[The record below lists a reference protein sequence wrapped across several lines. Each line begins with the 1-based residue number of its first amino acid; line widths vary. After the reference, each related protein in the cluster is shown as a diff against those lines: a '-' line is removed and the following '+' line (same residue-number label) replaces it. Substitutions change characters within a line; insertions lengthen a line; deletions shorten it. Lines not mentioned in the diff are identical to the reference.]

1 MLTIVGASLVQ
12 LPIWGELIGTQSQP
26 TLTQSIGFAMSY
38 GVLQEYFSNNWPL
51 KGSNSAAGV
60 IGTTSNG
67 VIYMSM
73 PFLFGLFSQPGRA
86 RFRRTSALCGL
97 GLCAVSFLLSA
108 YSVFIWHVIA
118 TQSVLASLGGA
129 LIYSPTTLSLG
140 ECFNTGNRATA
151 YAVVLSFKASVGST
165 CPFLIRFLLDQ
176 YGFRRTMQVWAA
188 IVAATGL
195 VGILLIP
202 VDTSRDTGID
212 SRRRRTAW
220 HFLKHR
226 TFYIYSIATILQS
239 SGYGIPPTY
248 IISYARSTLSL
259 SKMTTTL
266 LLTLFNI
273 PGILA
278 SNFFGYLSDNRRY
291 PLSATACTMI
301 SSLSSALAVFLL
313 WGFASRNSMALVL
326 LFSIIFG
333 FFSSGYSA
341 TWGGMIKEME
351 QEAARR
357 NEALDPGLVYGL
369 LNGARGVGYVSGGL
383 ASVPLL
389 KTGTNVGGL
398 KMGNIGYDTEYGPLI
413 IFTGLVSSFGGWS
426 LVWRCYKWCR

>member
-1 MLTIVGASLVQ
+1 
-12 LPIWGELIGTQSQP
+12 
-26 TLTQSIGFAMSY
+26 MSY
-38 GVLQEYFSNNWPL
+38 GILQEYFSNNWPL

-67 VIYMSM
+67 VIYIAM

-86 RFRRTSALCGL
+86 RFRQAVALGGLALCAL
-97 GLCAVSFLLSA
+97 SFLLSSF
-108 YSVFIWHVIA
+108 SVYLWHVIA

-151 YAVVLSFKASVGST
+151 YAIVLSFKASVGST
-165 CPFLIRFLLDQ
+165 CPFLIRFLLDK
-176 YGFRRTMQVWAA
+176 YGFRLTMRVWAA
-188 IVAATGL
+188 IVAGSGL
-195 VGILLIP
+195 CGILLIP
-202 VDTSRDTGID
+202 VDTSRESIID
-212 SRRRRTAW
+212 SSRRRRTAW

-248 IISYARSTLSL
+248 IISYARSTVSM
-259 SKMTTTL
+259 SQMTTTL

-278 SNFFGYLSDNRRY
+278 SNVFGYLSDNKRY
-291 PLSATACTMI
+291 PLSATSTTLI
-301 SSLSSALAVFLL
+301 SSLSSALAILLL
-313 WGFASRNSMALVL
+313 WGFASRNNMALL
-326 LFSIIFG
+326 LCFSIIFG
-333 FFSSGYSA
+333 FFSSAYSA

-351 QEAARR
+351 HEAVQR

-389 KTGTNVGGL
+389 KTGANMSGTGRF
-398 KMGNIGYDTEYGPLI
+398 GYATEYGPLI

-426 LVWRCYKWCR
+426 LVWKCYKMFR